1 MSDLWDGVL
10 WLTSSEHWWGRN
22 GLARRTWEH
31 LWYSGLATA
40 LAVLVG
46 LPIGLAIGHTGRGRV
61 LAASTAG
68 VLRAVPTI
76 GVVILLFRWQ
86 PRTVWPVLVALVVLA
101 IPPVMLN
108 AAAGI
113 ESVDHDARDAARGMG
128 LRGWQVLWRVEV
140 PCALPLILAGVRS
153 AANQVIATAT
163 VAGVYGLGGLGRFI
177 FSGYGTQR
185 LDMVYGATL
194 AVIALV
200 LSVEIAFAV
209 LQRAVVS
216 PGVQARRRRTLRDS
230 VAVT

>member
-1 MSDLWDGVL
+1 MSDLWDGVQ
-10 WLTSSEHWWGRN
+10 WLFDSAHWWGRN

-31 LWYSGLATA
+31 LWYSGVATA
-40 LAVLVG
+40 LAVLIGV
-46 LPIGLAIGHTGRGRV
+46 PVGLAIGHTGRGRFT
-61 LAASTAG
+61 AAATAG

-108 AAAGI
+108 TAAGI
-113 ESVDHDARDAARGMG
+113 DSVDPAARDAARGMG
-128 LRGWQVLWRVEV
+128 LTGWQVLWRVEV
-140 PCALPLILAGVRS
+140 PCALPMILAGMRS

-163 VAGVYGLGGLGRFI
+163 VAGVYGLGGLGRYI

-194 AVIALV
+194 AVIGLV
-200 LSVEIAFAV
+200 LLVELAFAGV
-209 LQRAVVS
+209 QRLVVS
-216 PGVQARRRRTLRDS
+216 PGVRTRRLTLRP
-230 VAVT
+230 AT